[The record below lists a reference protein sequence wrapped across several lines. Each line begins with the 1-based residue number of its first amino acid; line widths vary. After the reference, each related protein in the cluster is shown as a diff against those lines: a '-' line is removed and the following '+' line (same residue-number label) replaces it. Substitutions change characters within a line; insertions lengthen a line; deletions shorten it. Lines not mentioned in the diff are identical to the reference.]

1 MRATS
6 HTFILAMIILGTLT
20 PLSMLAL
27 GLVAQAQD
35 SFDRRA
41 MLASIVDHVILP
53 GQADFSEATQSLSA
67 AAEQFVSSP
76 DVDNL
81 ASLHDAWR
89 ETANAWDEIALL
101 NLDLRL
107 TSYHN
112 QIYKPPANY
121 KFIDDILTGDDDIS
135 EAYVDGIGST
145 SKGLDALEYLIF
157 DPNKTP
163 EDIVNAFID
172 ERRRQF
178 ALALAQNIE
187 RKAGEIQHYWSPDG
201 RDFGGRFVK
210 ADQEGGVIQ
219 GAINMLANR
228 IFITLQTELEM
239 WLGEPSGIV
248 LDGEPRPDLVESPH
262 ARHSLQHIAHRLVG
276 LQKLFNGGTDEDH
289 LGFDDYLD
297 FLGAESNDGGRL
309 SDAINQRFAAALN
322 TIDALEQPLAIA
334 VTDAPQDLAA
344 LYEDIRQLQ
353 IPLRADMKSQLSIVI
368 TLSDRDGDQ

>member
-1 MRATS
+1 MRANR
-6 HTFILAMIILGTLT
+6 HPFIIVMIILGMIT
-20 PLSMLAL
+20 PLSLLAL
-27 GLVAQAQD
+27 GRVAQAQD

-41 MLASIVDHVILP
+41 MLGSIVENVILP
-53 GQADFSEATQSLSA
+53 GQQAFSDASQALSV
-67 AAEQFVSSP
+67 AAEQYVSAP
-76 DVDNL
+76 DADKM
-81 ASLHDAWR
+81 ASLREAWR
-89 ETANAWDEIALL
+89 ATANAWQEIAFL

-112 QIYKPPANY
+112 QVYKPPANY
-121 KFIDDILTGDDDIS
+121 EFIDDILSGDDDIS

-157 DPNKTP
+157 NPERTP
-163 EDIVNAFID
+163 AEIVDAFAD

-187 RKAGEIQHYWSPDG
+187 RKAGEIHDYWSPDG

-219 GAINMLANR
+219 GAINMLANKV
-228 IFITLQTELEM
+228 FVTLQTDLEM
-239 WLGEPSGIV
+239 WLGEPSGIA
-248 LDGEPRPDLVESPH
+248 LDGAPRPDLVESPH
-262 ARHSLQHIAHRLVG
+262 ARHSLQHIAHRLAG
-276 LQKLFNGGTDEDH
+276 LQKIFNGGAEEDH

-297 FLGAESNDGGRL
+297 FLGAESSDGGLL

-322 TIDALEQPLAIA
+322 SIEALEQPLAIA
-334 VTDAPQDLAA
+334 VTDAPQDIAA